1 MSNLGPMGGPRRIT
15 TPTPPSG
22 ETIGR
27 YGTYSEAQR
36 AVDFLS
42 DEHFPV
48 QNVTIVGTGLQ
59 MVERVTGRLT
69 YGRAAGAG
77 AASGAW
83 FGLLIGLMLSV
94 FGPGGSGALLTGILV
109 GAGFGMLFGVISYAL
124 TGGRRDFTSSSQIVA
139 SEYTVLCLPQLA
151 GQAREVLSRL
161 PNGLGRDSGTPSGQS
176 RGVRPTRRS
185 ARGARR
191 PAAPSRTCRRRSPA
205 PVLPPSRRPRR
216 PSTRPP
222 SPSRSTTCPAR
233 RTPRR
238 WRRRVVSGAPP
249 RPPAPR
255 RGREEEERSGA
266 DPRTPH
272 GHGDRRPRGGRR
284 SPSSQ
289 RRRVSAG
296 TPSRPRPRRAC
307 GGGRRTGS
315 RPRRPSRARRPRCG
329 RRCRAAPP
337 APARPRS

>member
-1 MSNLGPMGGPRRIT
+1 MSNLGPMGGRQQVT

-22 ETIGR
+22 DAIGR
-27 YGTYSEAQR
+27 YATYSEAQR

-48 QNVTIVGTGLQ
+48 QNVTIVGNGLQ

-94 FGPGGSGALLTGILV
+94 FGGGGSGALLTGILV

-161 PNGLGRDSGTPSGQS
+161 PNGLGRGTGPDFSKPSGPSQWGS
-176 RGVRPTRRS
+176 PDPGAHPWSPPSTGSHLPPPQPGSAPADQPPPPAGEQVEPQPVMDLSGPTYAEKMEEQRR
-185 ARGARR
+185 ARR
-191 PAAPSRTCRRRSPA
+191 ASEQAEHDARS
-205 PVLPPSRRPRR
+205 
-216 PSTRPP
+216 
-222 SPSRSTTCPAR
+222 
-233 RTPRR
+233 
-238 WRRRVVSGAPP
+238 APP
-249 RPPAPR
+249 R
-255 RGREEEERSGA
+255 
-266 DPRTPH
+266 D
-272 GHGDRRPRGGRR
+272 GD
-284 SPSSQ
+284 
-289 RRRVSAG
+289 
-296 TPSRPRPRRAC
+296 
-307 GGGRRTGS
+307 
-315 RPRRPSRARRPRCG
+315 
-329 RRCRAAPP
+329 
-337 APARPRS
+337 

>member
-1 MSNLGPMGGPRRIT
+1 MSNLGPMGGPQRIS

-22 ETIGR
+22 EAIGR
-27 YGTYSEAQR
+27 YATYSEAQR

-48 QNVTIVGTGLQ
+48 QNVTIVGNGLQ

-94 FGPGGSGALLTGILV
+94 FGGGGTGALLTGVLV

-161 PNGLGRDSGTPSGQS
+161 PNGLGRGTGPAAGGSQGSAPWGAPDPGARPWGPPAQQPPSAPPSGYLPPPQPGTGPADQPPPPS
-176 RGVRPTRRS
+176 LQKAPEPEMDLSGPTY
-185 ARGARR
+185 AEKMEEARR
-191 PAAPSRTCRRRSPA
+191 
-205 PVLPPSRRPRR
+205 
-216 PSTRPP
+216 
-222 SPSRSTTCPAR
+222 AR
-233 RTPRR
+233 R
-238 WRRRVVSGAPP
+238 A
-249 RPPAPR
+249 AEQKA
-255 RGREEEERSGA
+255 REEQERSG
-266 DPRTPH
+266 
-272 GHGDRRPRGGRR
+272 GE
-284 SPSSQ
+284 
-289 RRRVSAG
+289 
-296 TPSRPRPRRAC
+296 
-307 GGGRRTGS
+307 
-315 RPRRPSRARRPRCG
+315 
-329 RRCRAAPP
+329 
-337 APARPRS
+337 

>member
-22 ETIGR
+22 DTIGR

-176 RGVRPTRRS
+176 PWGAPDATQRPWGPPPGGTQPYMPPPQPGS
-185 ARGARR
+185 GPATQPPPPPSFEKAPEPEPVHDLSGPTYAEKMEEARR
-191 PAAPSRTCRRRSPA
+191 QRRAAEA
-205 PVLPPSRRPRR
+205 AE
-216 PSTRPP
+216 
-222 SPSRSTTCPAR
+222 AR
-233 RTPRR
+233 
-238 WRRRVVSGAPP
+238 A
-249 RPPAPR
+249 
-255 RGREEEERSGA
+255 REEQERSE
-266 DPRTPH
+266 R
-272 GHGDRRPRGGRR
+272 
-284 SPSSQ
+284 
-289 RRRVSAG
+289 
-296 TPSRPRPRRAC
+296 
-307 GGGRRTGS
+307 
-315 RPRRPSRARRPRCG
+315 
-329 RRCRAAPP
+329 
-337 APARPRS
+337 

>member
-1 MSNLGPMGGPRRIT
+1 MSNLGPMGGARRIT

-139 SEYTVLCLPQLA
+139 SEYTVLCLPQLSS
-151 GQAREVLSRL
+151 QAREVLSRL
-161 PNGLGRDSGTPSGQS
+161 PNGLGRDGGALAPGQAPW
-176 RGVRPTRRS
+176 GAPDPTRRPW
-185 ARGARR
+185 G
-191 PAAPSRTCRRRSPA
+191 
-205 PVLPPSRRPRR
+205 PPSGG
-216 PSTRPP
+216 STPHMP
-222 SPSRSTTCPAR
+222 
-233 RTPRR
+233 
-238 WRRRVVSGAPP
+238 PP
-249 RPPAPR
+249 RPGSGPAEQPPPPPSLEKEPEAEPVHDLSGPTYAEKMEEAR
-255 RGREEEERSGA
+255 RQRRAEEARAREEKERSE
-266 DPRTPH
+266 H
-272 GHGDRRPRGGRR
+272 
-284 SPSSQ
+284 
-289 RRRVSAG
+289 
-296 TPSRPRPRRAC
+296 
-307 GGGRRTGS
+307 
-315 RPRRPSRARRPRCG
+315 
-329 RRCRAAPP
+329 
-337 APARPRS
+337 